1 MALFVK
7 KGNYIWNIETEY
19 QGEIT
24 GENAIEYRIGWF
36 FNAKSGEGYENET
49 VPKNFVE
56 NLVEDMEAES
66 IKAEEIAGAKYE
78 GELVEQ
84 AVRVRR
90 ELDERVIKYLEG
102 IDRAIT
108 RTNTW
113 YNRLGQQDETE
124 GNTEARKVEKETLET
139 VSRIFDEEVG
149 KEGEFS
155 EATIK
160 RIRTREDARQRKIE
174 EETEG

>member
-7 KGNYIWNIETEY
+7 KGNYIWNIETGY

-24 GENAIEYRIGWF
+24 GENAIEYIIGWY

-49 VPKNFVE
+49 VPKN
-56 NLVEDMEAES
+56 LVEDTEAES
-66 IKAEEIAGAKYE
+66 IEAEEIAGAKYE
-78 GELVEQ
+78 RELIEQ
-84 AVRVRR
+84 AVGERR
-90 ELDERVIKYLEG
+90 ELDERAIKYLEG

-149 KEGEFS
+149 KEGGFS